1 MKNKKKKKKEN
12 EIAKKELLELCYDE
26 YQKNNKSPNVYYIY
40 KWIMKNPN
48 EKKEIYEEKKK
59 ELLYD
64 DWLD

>member
-1 MKNKKKKKKEN
+1 MN
-12 EIAKKELLELCYDE
+12 
-26 YQKNNKSPNVYYIY
+26 
-40 KWIMKNPN
+40 NPN